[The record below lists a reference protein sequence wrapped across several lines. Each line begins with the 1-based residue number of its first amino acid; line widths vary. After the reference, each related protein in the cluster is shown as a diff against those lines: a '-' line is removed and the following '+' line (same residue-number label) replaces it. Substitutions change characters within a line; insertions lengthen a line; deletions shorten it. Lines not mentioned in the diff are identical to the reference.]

1 MDIESSIIWIKNDN
15 DNSYYTWN
23 SSIGKYGGFNYK
35 NQNNEIITEEITLNN
50 IGEISKCLPSVIY
63 SHVNNCI
70 GISNTT
76 VDLIPEIPKGSK
88 FGWDSNN
95 IAWVYYIDNDV
106 YPTYYEKKQ
115 IDISKL

>member
-1 MDIESSIIWIKNDN
+1 MAGLIIKIK
-15 DNSYYTWN
+15 
-23 SSIGKYGGFNYK
+23 IMK
-35 NQNNEIITEEITLNN
+35 EEITLNN

-106 YPTYYEKKQ
+106 YPTYYAKKL
-115 IDISKL
+115 IDISNL

>member
-1 MDIESSIIWIKNDN
+1 MDNSSTEWIKNN
-15 DNSYYTWN
+15 DDTYYTWDA
-23 SSIGKYGGFNYK
+23 SIGKYGGFHHKYS
-35 NQNNEIITEEITLNN
+35 NNELKTEEITLNN
-50 IGEISKCLPSVIY
+50 IGEISKCVSTVIY

-70 GISNTT
+70 GVSNTT

-106 YPTYYEKKQ
+106 YPTYYAKKM
-115 IDISKL
+115 IDTSNF

>member
-1 MDIESSIIWIKNDN
+1 MDNSSTKWIKNN
-15 DNSYYTWN
+15 DDTYYTWDA
-23 SSIGKYGGFNYK
+23 SIGKYGGFHHK
-35 NQNNEIITEEITLNN
+35 NSKNELKTEEITLNN
-50 IGEISKCLPSVIY
+50 IGEISKCVSTVIY

-106 YPTYYEKKQ
+106 YPTYYAKKM
-115 IDISKL
+115 IDTSNF